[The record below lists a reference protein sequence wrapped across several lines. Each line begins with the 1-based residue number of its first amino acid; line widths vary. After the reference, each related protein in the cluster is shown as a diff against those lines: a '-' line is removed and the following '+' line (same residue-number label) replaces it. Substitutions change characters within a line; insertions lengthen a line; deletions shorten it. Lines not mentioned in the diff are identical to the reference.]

1 MRAKIAYSRL
11 SDSRAGATIRMGK
24 FAFSHCLEKARASSI
39 GVYEINRKQ
48 LLSECS
54 PPPPF
59 HTTNTVVVSY
69 VVDSN

>member
-1 MRAKIAYSRL
+1 MRAKIACSRL
-11 SDSRAGATIRMGK
+11 SDSRAIRIGK